1 MVLVDVDVVVPL
13 VVLML
18 VLLMLVLLMLELLIV
33 EVLLVDVVVPHR
45 LMVKLGPQGR
55 LTMGYKTSLQT
66 NSGEL
71 KG

>member
-45 LMVKLGPQGR
+45 LMVKLGP
-55 LTMGYKTSLQT
+55 TSGQANYGL
-66 NSGEL
+66 
-71 KG
+71 